1 MISKIELC
9 NVIKETNIAAYL
21 LNEIPL
27 FSKLLSFRLDYL
39 KQQSLVLHQTDLQFA
54 LLGRSHNFM
63 SSNFSCFCQSWFPVS
78 KKIPFSS
85 QNFILQQ
92 FTPMKCLKRMIIAV
106 RYHPKNH
113 KIQDL
118 CCQNPFFILLISH
131 TLSLFR
137 KADARLGRRMS
148 TVRHSIGVRTGLFS
162 TLVQ

>member
-1 MISKIELC
+1 MFLSVLISCL
-9 NVIKETNIAAYL
+9 
-21 LNEIPL
+21 
-27 FSKLLSFRLDYL
+27 
-39 KQQSLVLHQTDLQFA
+39 
-54 LLGRSHNFM
+54 
-63 SSNFSCFCQSWFPVS
+63 

-137 KADARLGRRMS
+137 KADARLGPPH
-148 TVRHSIGVRTGLFS
+148 VHRHSIGVRTGLFS

>member
-1 MISKIELC
+1 MFLSVLISCL
-9 NVIKETNIAAYL
+9 
-21 LNEIPL
+21 
-27 FSKLLSFRLDYL
+27 
-39 KQQSLVLHQTDLQFA
+39 
-54 LLGRSHNFM
+54 
-63 SSNFSCFCQSWFPVS
+63 

-148 TVRHSIGVRTGLFS
+148 TV
-162 TLVQ
+162 TLSASVPACFRL

>member
-1 MISKIELC
+1 MQCYKRDQYCCIFAQW
-9 NVIKETNIAAYL
+9 N
-21 LNEIPL
+21 PP

-39 KQQSLVLHQTDLQFA
+39 KQQPLVLHQTDLQFA

-63 SSNFSCFCQSWFPVS
+63 SSNFSCFCQCWFPVS

-148 TVRHSIGVRTGLFS
+148 TV
-162 TLVQ
+162 TLSASVPACFRL

>member
-1 MISKIELC
+1 MFLSVLISCL
-9 NVIKETNIAAYL
+9 
-21 LNEIPL
+21 
-27 FSKLLSFRLDYL
+27 
-39 KQQSLVLHQTDLQFA
+39 
-54 LLGRSHNFM
+54 
-63 SSNFSCFCQSWFPVS
+63 

-148 TVRHSIGVRTGLFS
+148 TVRHSIGIRTGLFS